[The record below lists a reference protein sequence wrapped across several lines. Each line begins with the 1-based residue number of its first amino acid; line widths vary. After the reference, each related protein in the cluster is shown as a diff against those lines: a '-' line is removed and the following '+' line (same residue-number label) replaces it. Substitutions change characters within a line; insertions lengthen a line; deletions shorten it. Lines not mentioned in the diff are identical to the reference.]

1 MGVPSFYRWLLQ
13 KYPKVFEDI
22 NPNTNTT
29 NVEYDN
35 LYLDMNSI
43 IHPCF
48 HPNDDSNNNVCYSL
62 FYYFSCF
69 FVCYSLVSE
78 VSFV

>member
-1 MGVPSFYRWLLQ
+1 MGVPSFYRWLLK
-13 KYPKVFEDI
+13 KYEKVFEDI

-48 HPNDDSNNNVCYSL
+48 HPNDDNNNVCYSF
-62 FYYFSCF
+62 FYYFHF
-69 FVCYSLVSE
+69 ILLFCYSLVSE